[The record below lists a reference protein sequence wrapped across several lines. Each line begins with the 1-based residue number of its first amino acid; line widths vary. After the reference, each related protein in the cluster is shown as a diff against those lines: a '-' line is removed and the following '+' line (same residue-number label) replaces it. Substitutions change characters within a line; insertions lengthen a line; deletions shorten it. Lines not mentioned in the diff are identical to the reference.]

1 MIYSI
6 FANMFAYFI
15 IIIKTISKLLNLSWR
30 YFFGYCCFASNLFV
44 YLLLLQKLYF
54 WLFIIYI
61 QYLLPIDFEYNN
73 VAFFFTL
80 ILYLLKLFFYLFL
93 CLFTSSLSL
102 ILYNCFLFILIFSI
116 YLFWYRIFEV
126 LLLFYDYLYVFYSY
140 IVFVIV
146 LV

>member
-30 YFFGYCCFASNLFV
+30 YFLGYCCFASNLFV

-116 YLFWYRIFEV
+116 YLFWYRIFAV
-126 LLLFYDYLYVFYSY
+126 LLLFYAYLYVFASY
-140 IVFVIV
+140 IVFVM
-146 LV
+146 